1 MMSVIV
7 SDSAGDMY
15 VFSKGADTAILPLIR
30 DQEGE
35 TYHDTS
41 EHIERFAAKGMR
53 TLVFAYKK
61 LNEDCDVN
69 KVDDAFLEQNLT
81 LLGATGVEDVLQD
94 EV

>member
-7 SDSAGDMY
+7 SDEAGDMY
-15 VFSKGADTAILPLIR
+15 IFSKGADTAILPLIR

-41 EHIERFAAKGMR
+41 EHIEQFAAKGMR

-61 LNEDCDVN
+61 LNQDFDVD
-69 KVDDAFLEQNLT
+69 KVDDVYLE
-81 LLGATGVEDVLQD
+81 
-94 EV
+94 

>member
-7 SDSAGDMY
+7 SDEAGDKY

-35 TYHDTS
+35 TFQDTS
-41 EHIERFAAKGMR
+41 EHIVSFAAKGMR
-53 TLVFAYKK
+53 TLVFAFKK
-61 LNEDCDVN
+61 LNEDCDVD
-69 KVDDAFLEQNLT
+69 KVEDTYLEQNLT

-94 EV
+94 DV